1 MTTGHW
7 RLAFRCA
14 AWMALFAAIA
24 VVVISYLY
32 GMHSAVAFGY
42 GAGVGLLSFVSTAAT
57 VSLLT
62 GRSKVIGVLLGV
74 GTFVARYAF
83 VAVAL
88 GIPMYRDLW
97 PALPALGG
105 FAGVYF
111 AETVFLVPWSIRTMT
126 FPVAERPVD
135 DAVERRAEV

>member
-1 MTTGHW
+1 MTGHW

-14 AWMALFAAIA
+14 GWMFLLAAIA

-32 GMHSAVAFGY
+32 DKNSAVAFGY

-57 VSLLT
+57 VTLLT
-62 GRSKVIGVLLGV
+62 GRSKVVGVVLGV

-83 VAVAL
+83 VAIAL
-88 GIPMYRDLW
+88 GLPMYRDLW

-111 AETVFLVPWSIRTMT
+111 AETVFLVPWSIRTMR

-135 DAVERRAEV
+135 EVVERRAEV

>member
-1 MTTGHW
+1 MSDHW

-14 AWMALFAAIA
+14 ACMALLAAIA
-24 VVVISYLY
+24 VAVISYLY
-32 GMHSAVAFGY
+32 DWDSAVAFGY
-42 GAGVGLLSFVSTAAT
+42 GAGVGLSSFVSTAAT

-62 GRSKVIGVLLGV
+62 GRSKVVGVVLGV

-111 AETVFLVPWSIRTMT
+111 AETVLLVPWSIRTMSI
-126 FPVAERPVD
+126 PVSERPVD
-135 DAVERRAEV
+135 EAVERRAEI

>member
-1 MTTGHW
+1 MTGHW

-14 AWMALFAAIA
+14 AWMFLLAVAVAGVILYIGGEGAAL
-24 VVVISYLY
+24 
-32 GMHSAVAFGY
+32 AFGY
-42 GAGVGLLSFVSTAAT
+42 GAGVGLLSFVSTALT
-57 VSLLT
+57 VTLLT
-62 GRSKVIGVLLGV
+62 GRSKVVGVILGV
-74 GTFVARYAF
+74 GSFVARYAF

-88 GIPMYRDLW
+88 GVPMYRDMW

-135 DAVERRAEV
+135 EVAERRAEV

>member
-1 MTTGHW
+1 MTGHW

-14 AWMALFAAIA
+14 AWMTLLAAILVA
-24 VVVISYLY
+24 VISYLY
-32 GMHSAVAFGY
+32 DMDSAVAFGY

-62 GRSKVIGVLLGV
+62 GRSKVVGVVLGV
-74 GTFVARYAF
+74 GTFVVRYAF

-111 AETVFLVPWSIRTMT
+111 AETVLLVPWSIRTMK

-135 DAVERRAEV
+135 EAVERRAEV

>member
-1 MTTGHW
+1 MTGHW

-14 AWMALFAAIA
+14 GWMVLLAAIA
-24 VVVISYLY
+24 VAVISYLY
-32 GMHSAVAFGY
+32 DKNAAVAFGY

-57 VSLLT
+57 VTLLT
-62 GRSKVIGVLLGV
+62 GRSKVVGVVLGV

-83 VAVAL
+83 VAIAL
-88 GIPMYRDLW
+88 GLPMYRDLW

-111 AETVFLVPWSIRTMT
+111 AETVFLVPWSIRTMR

-135 DAVERRAEV
+135 ETVERRAEV

>member
-1 MTTGHW
+1 MTGHW
-7 RLAFRCA
+7 RLAVRCA
-14 AWMALFAAIA
+14 AWMFLLAAAVAGVILYLGGEGAAL
-24 VVVISYLY
+24 
-32 GMHSAVAFGY
+32 AFGY
-42 GAGVGLLSFVSTAAT
+42 GAGVGLLSFVSTALT
-57 VSLLT
+57 VTLLT
-62 GRSKVIGVLLGV
+62 GRSKVVGVILGV
-74 GTFVARYAF
+74 GSFVARYAF

-88 GIPMYRDLW
+88 GVPMYRDFW

-135 DAVERRAEV
+135 EVVERRAEV

>member
-1 MTTGHW
+1 MF
-7 RLAFRCA
+7 L
-14 AWMALFAAIA
+14 LAAIA

-32 GMHSAVAFGY
+32 DKNSAVAFGY

-57 VSLLT
+57 VTLLT
-62 GRSKVIGVLLGV
+62 GRSKVVGVVLGV

-83 VAVAL
+83 VAIAL
-88 GIPMYRDLW
+88 GLPMYRDLW

-111 AETVFLVPWSIRTMT
+111 AETVFLVPWSIRTMR

-135 DAVERRAEV
+135 EVVERRAEV

>member
-1 MTTGHW
+1 
-7 RLAFRCA
+7 
-14 AWMALFAAIA
+14 MALLAAIA
-24 VVVISYLY
+24 VAVISYLY
-32 GMHSAVAFGY
+32 DWDSAVAFGY
-42 GAGVGLLSFVSTAAT
+42 GAGVGLSSFVSTAAT

-62 GRSKVIGVLLGV
+62 GRSKVVGVVLGV

-111 AETVFLVPWSIRTMT
+111 AETVLLVPWSIRTMSI
-126 FPVAERPVD
+126 PVSERPVD
-135 DAVERRAEV
+135 EAVERRAEI